1 MRRALERI
9 VVTWTSSMSACSPP
23 SLAIA
28 PRVPELLRARLP
40 SAPAADS
47 LVASVPCRGQS
58 SGNQVAQSSG
68 NRVAIEWQSSGSQR
82 HSVVILSQSAVAKRI
97 SVVILSQ
104 SAVAKRILS
113 QSR

>member
-68 NRVAIEWQSSGSQR
+68 NRVAIEWQSSGNR
-82 HSVVILSQSAVAKRI
+82 VAASGTR
-97 SVVILSQ
+97 S
-104 SAVAKRILS
+104 
-113 QSR
+113 